1 MNLLQARAVI
11 EALIFAAPEPI
22 GVPQLC
28 ELTGLTRHT
37 VQQILADLSEDYQ
50 KGHRG
55 LQMIEVAKGYQIC
68 THPYC
73 APYVEK
79 LQKNPRS
86 TGLSQAAMETLA
98 IIAYKQP
105 ITRAEIEVLRGVRV
119 DSALNTLLE
128 KDLIREA
135 GRKDTPGRPILYG
148 TTRAFLKYFGLKEL
162 SDLPGIDKWLQEEIL
177 RERDSDAGA
186 GDSVADDTDVVDD
199 ADEHA

>member
-11 EALIFAAPEPI
+11 EALIFASPEPI

-28 ELTGLTRHT
+28 EFTGLNRHT
-37 VQQILADLSEDYQ
+37 VQQILSDLSEEYR
-50 KGHRG
+50 KEHRG

-68 THPYC
+68 THPFC

-98 IIAYKQP
+98 IIGYKQP

-162 SDLPGIDKWLQEEIL
+162 SDLPGIDQWLQEEIL
-177 RERDSDAGA
+177 REKNNED
-186 GDSVADDTDVVDD
+186 GDDGDYGVD
-199 ADEHA
+199 ADVDADAVEQ